1 MQEKPL
7 TQQDNLIWK
16 ELHSM
21 VKIIL
26 EPARNGVIKKVLDN
40 NHGGGKESYQSVD
53 VYEDPDNVAP
63 NHAYIKRFFYELCE
77 DLNIKTG
84 NKFDANVIK
93 IDTVWGSHYEPSQED
108 IQKRIDDLQTEIDM
122 LKQWMK

>member
-1 MQEKPL
+1 
-7 TQQDNLIWK
+7 
-16 ELHSM
+16 M

-26 EPARNGVIKKVLDN
+26 EPARNGVIKKVLDD
-40 NHGGGKESYQSVD
+40 NHGGGKENYQSID
-53 VYEDPDNVAP
+53 VYEDPDNVKP
-63 NHAYIKRFFYELCE
+63 NYAYIKKFFYELCE

-84 NKFDANVIK
+84 NKFDECVIK

-108 IQKRIDDLQTEIDM
+108 VQKRIDDLQTQIDM